1 MIDILENWELII
13 TIMFFA
19 AYVSRNENRQ
29 SNTEKEVSELKG
41 RLSVL
46 ESDTMKQ
53 LSTLSTAI
61 ARIEGR
67 IETLMG
73 DK

>member
-41 RLSVL
+41 RLAVL